1 MAYKKDVN
9 KILCNN
15 NICPCNSAN
24 GYDGI
29 PLLKEHY
36 CLSGVCEYPGAWRQ
50 KLWNTRKI

>member
-1 MAYKKDVN
+1 MAYKKDAN

-15 NICPCNSAN
+15 NIYPCNSAN

-36 CLSGVCEYPGAWRQ
+36 CLSGVCEYPGAWR
-50 KLWNTRKI
+50 